1 MTNDARKQKNSAPR
15 PRRAATLSQKMIRP
29 YVNMSPVPEGFSR
42 YWCSACME
50 SFLAAEEPTQ
60 CAKGHR
66 IDDPELNGSTV
77 VMAD

>member
-1 MTNDARKQKNSAPR
+1 
-15 PRRAATLSQKMIRP
+15 MIRP
-29 YVNMSPVPEGFSR
+29 YVNSSPVPEGFSR

-66 IDDPELNGSTV
+66 IDDPELNGATV